1 MWRPYIIIV
10 VILFTAAVTSGC
22 NKKQAKVQNVMD
34 IMENPQPFQAV
45 SVIGVVASV
54 SSNPNEFTLMNV
66 ADAQNNKPV
75 RDTQYLRIISNK
87 RAPMAGVL
95 VKVTG
100 QLMEHGMYVNATKV
114 KRWKL
119 DSV

>member
-1 MWRPYIIIV
+1 MRKSYIIV
-10 VILFTAAVTSGC
+10 VAIIFAAAVTSGC
-22 NKKQAKVQNVMD
+22 NNNQAKVLNVMD
-34 IMENPQPFQAV
+34 VMNDPKPFQPVA
-45 SVIGVVASV
+45 VIGVVASV
-54 SSNPNEFTLMNV
+54 SNNPKEFTLMDV
-66 ADAQNNKPV
+66 ADAQNNKPA
-75 RDTQYLRIISNK
+75 RDTQYLRVISKK
-87 RAPMAGVL
+87 RAPMAGEL

>member
-1 MWRPYIIIV
+1 MKDVEANQLP
-10 VILFTAAVTSGC
+10 TKDAVTIVGIVACVSY
-22 NKKQAKVQNVMD
+22 N
-34 IMENPQPFQAV
+34 NPK
-45 SVIGVVASV
+45 
-54 SSNPNEFTLMNV
+54 EFTLMDL
-66 ADAQNNKPV
+66 ADARNNKSV
-75 RDTQYLRIISNK
+75 RDTFYLRVVSK
-87 RAPMAGVL
+87 SRVPKAGEA